1 MNWLTNFV
9 LPKIRA
15 VVTKK
20 DVPDKLWV
28 KCPSCDQMLFHRELE
43 ASLFVCRSCGHHLRL
58 DPKRRMDMIFD
69 EGSYTKVELPKS
81 VVDPLRFRDRKRYV
95 DRLKEAQT
103 KEAGDALQVAHGK
116 IGGIPAVAAVFDFEF
131 MGGSMGVA
139 VGEGL
144 IAAARLAVL
153 QEAALIVVPASG
165 GARMQEGILSLMQL
179 PRTIIAVEELKAA
192 GLPYIVLLTDPTTGG
207 VSASVAMLGD
217 VAMAEPGAVIGF
229 AGARVIEETIREKLP
244 EGFQRAEYLLE
255 HGMVDMVVP
264 RQQLRETLV
273 RVLDLLC
280 NKLPPPVVVPLLPA
294 PARGSAG
301 ENAS

>member
-1 MNWLTNFV
+1 MSWLTNIV

-15 VVTKK
+15 VVAKK

-28 KCPSCDQMLFHRELE
+28 KCPSCEQMLFYRELE
-43 ASLFVCRSCGHHLRL
+43 ANLFVCRNCGYHLRL
-58 DPKRRMDMIFD
+58 DPGRRFELIFD
-69 EGSYTKVELPKS
+69 DGNYTKVELPKTAI
-81 VVDPLRFRDRKRYV
+81 DPLRFRDRKRYS
-95 DRLKEAQT
+95 DRLKEAQA
-103 KEAGDALQVAHGK
+103 KNGGDALQVAHGRV
-116 IGGIPAVAAVFDFEF
+116 GGVPAVAAVFDFEF

-144 IAAARLAVL
+144 IAASRLAVL

-179 PRTIIAVEELKAA
+179 PRSILAVEEVKAA

-207 VSASVAMLGD
+207 VSASFAMLGD
-217 VAMAEPGAVIGF
+217 IALAEPGAVIGF

-264 RQQLRETLV
+264 RQQLRETLA
-273 RVLDLLC
+273 RLLDLLC
-280 NKLPPPVVVPLLPA
+280 RKQPPPVVVPLLPA
-294 PARGSAG
+294 QARSGAG
-301 ENAS
+301 ESAS